1 MFFGGR
7 SRKIFIRCGL
17 VSVAGLVLSMVATI
31 VILALRSPRFG
42 MGQPWMD
49 KALQVL
55 EALLLFFS
63 LFAIVL
69 KFLVGI
75 SDRSGDSSE

>member
-17 VSVAGLVLSMVATI
+17 VSAAGLVLCMIAII
-31 VILALRSPRFG
+31 VILALQSPRFD

-49 KALQVL
+49 KALQIL

-63 LFAIVL
+63 LFAIML

-75 SDRSGDSSE
+75 SGRSE

>member
-1 MFFGGR
+1 MLLSGR
-7 SRKIFIRCGL
+7 SRKVFIRCGL
-17 VSVAGLVLSMVATI
+17 ASAAGLVLCMVATI
-31 VILALRSPRFG
+31 VILALRSPRFD

-49 KALQVL
+49 KALNVL
-55 EALLLFFS
+55 QALLLFFS

-75 SDRSGDSSE
+75 SDSSE

>member
-1 MFFGGR
+1 MFFGGS

-17 VSVAGLVLSMVATI
+17 ASAAGLVLCMVAAI

-42 MGQPWMD
+42 MHQPWMD
-49 KALQVL
+49 KALQIL

-63 LFAIVL
+63 LFAIML